1 MEGQLNE
8 DPRASRNFSISA
20 NKKVSQCS
28 RCPGPAPRVFDQRN
42 SQIQISTRSGTNNYT
57 GSAAWYVRNT
67 ALDAN
72 SWINNH
78 TPFTD
83 PATGV
88 TCNSTDKPWRNN
100 YQYSVSFGGPVKIP
114 GLYDGKNRTFFYENP
129 EIGA

>member
-1 MEGQLNE
+1 MEGQLNA
-8 DPRASRNFSISA
+8 DPRASRIFIISA

-28 RCPGPAPRVFDQRN
+28 RFLGVLLAF
-42 SQIQISTRSGTNNYT
+42 STRAIRKSRTNKYT

-88 TCNSTDKPWRNN
+88 TSNSTDKPWRNN
-100 YQYSVSFGGPVKIP
+100 HRVLGVIRWPP
-114 GLYDGKNRTFFYENP
+114 ENSRSL
-129 EIGA
+129 